1 MLTGTDIAA
10 PVGMSGTRRNGE
22 RMAAHRDD
30 HERANRL
37 GLGNDSRLVRYDNLL
52 DMCGDVE
59 HPTPIVRLNHVL
71 PATEVAL
78 YVKCEWVNPF
88 GSIKDRTAKW
98 LLNGLIERG
107 ALGDKTLIEATSGNT
122 GIALAAI
129 CALLGIPMVATA
141 PHVLSPEKTALLRAF
156 GAEVRLTDAD
166 DDSRLHPMDVAFKM
180 AERIIAENPGVYV
193 MPNQYDN
200 PDNARAHYESTGPE
214 IWKQTEGRVR
224 YFFAG
229 FGTCGTVVGTG
240 RYLKERDPDVR
251 IIAIEP
257 VPGHHISGLKNMEET
272 AVPGNLDRSVID
284 EIVYVDD
291 EMTDEM
297 ARRLYREEALQVG
310 PSAAAIAAGAIKYL
324 SDPGR
329 EGIGVC
335 IAPDSGQ
342 KAASY
347 LAGIL
352 GPDGE

>member
-1 MLTGTDIAA
+1 MAE
-10 PVGMSGTRRNGE
+10 E
-22 RMAAHRDD
+22 RDRQD
-30 HERANRL
+30 ERPRL

-59 HPTPIVRLNHVL
+59 HPTPIVRVNHVL
-71 PATEVAL
+71 PNPNVAL
-78 YVKCEWVNPF
+78 YIKCEWVNPF

-107 ALGDKTLIEATSGNT
+107 ELDDKTVIEATSGNT

-129 CALLGIPMVATA
+129 STLLGVKMVATA

-156 GAEVRLTDAD
+156 GADVRLTPAD
-166 DDSRLHPMDVAFKM
+166 DASGLHPMDVAFKM
-180 AERIIAENPGVYV
+180 AERIVAEHPNEYV

-200 PDNARAHYESTGPE
+200 ADNARAHYESTGPE
-214 IWKQTEGRVR
+214 IWRQTEGRVR

-240 RYLKERDPDVR
+240 RYLKEQNPDIK

-272 AVPGNLDRSVID
+272 AVPGNLDHSVID

-291 EMTDEM
+291 EMTDKT
-297 ARRLYREEALQVG
+297 ARLLYRKEALQVG
-310 PSAAAIAAGAIKYL
+310 PSAAAITAGAIKYL
-324 SDPGR
+324 SEPVR
-329 EGIGVC
+329 EGIAVS

-347 LAGIL
+347 LHEIL
-352 GPDGE
+352 GQDQA